1 METRLKGSLH
11 RFQLHHPPIRSR
23 RRGEIK
29 EFSREIMRI
38 IRRDARAQ
46 DSCLRFTWSLE
57 GFSAPPSWKN
67 KRFTSW
73 NGAVVAV
80 CLRDASLKKKKK
92 EKKICKSNE
101 DARFFLVPNVVRK
114 RLATGESCFLSLS
127 LFLLLVPFSPFIPP
141 LPPFSF
147 SFSLFS
153 GHVTRRSV
161 DLISIFQRHTSVSFS
176 RS

>member
-1 METRLKGSLH
+1 MEARLKGSLY

-38 IRRDARAQ
+38 ICRDARAQ
-46 DSCLRFTWSLE
+46 GSCLRFTWSLE

-127 LFLLLVPFSPFIPP
+127 FSCSFHSLLSFLLFLLSPFP
-141 LPPFSF
+141 L
-147 SFSLFS
+147 
-153 GHVTRRSV
+153 
-161 DLISIFQRHTSVSFS
+161 VSFQATLPDGAS
-176 RS
+176 T

>member
-1 METRLKGSLH
+1 
-11 RFQLHHPPIRSR
+11 
-23 RRGEIK
+23 
-29 EFSREIMRI
+29 MRI

-67 KRFTSW
+67 KRFTGW

-80 CLRDASLKKKKK
+80 CLRDALSKKKKK
-92 EKKICKSNE
+92 GKKNMQIE
-101 DARFFLVPNVVRK
+101 RRRPVFLGSERGKETFGNQVNP
-114 RLATGESCFLSLS
+114 GFSLSLS
-127 LFLLLVPFSPFIPP
+127 CSFHSLLSFLLFLLSL
-141 LPPFSF
+141 F

>member
-1 METRLKGSLH
+1 MEARLKGSLH

-46 DSCLRFTWSLE
+46 GSCLRFTWSLE
-57 GFSAPPSWKN
+57 SFSAPPSWKN

-92 EKKICKSNE
+92 EKKNMQIE
-101 DARFFLVPNVVRK
+101 RRRPVFLGSERGKETFGNR
-114 RLATGESCFLSLS
+114 
-127 LFLLLVPFSPFIPP
+127 
-141 LPPFSF
+141 
-147 SFSLFS
+147 
-153 GHVTRRSV
+153 
-161 DLISIFQRHTSVSFS
+161 
-176 RS
+176 